1 MNMLDLYI
9 AEIGKHLPEKNRL
22 DLQREIRSLL
32 EDALDDASQ
41 TQGRPVDEA
50 MTIEVLKKF
59 GEPEKVAAS
68 YSPPRYLIG
77 PRLLPTYWLVLRIVL
92 AVVLVV
98 SAIGVG
104 LGLGQGIDPNQ
115 SLLEAILEAVAGMLG
130 SLVAAFG
137 NVTLIFALLERFVP
151 ESEWAKAKAWDPRQ
165 MKAEPDPE
173 KVKLV
178 EPILGAFFIAIALL
192 LLNVYADRIGI
203 FSFVNGRWETAPIL
217 APEFFKYV
225 PYMNILLIADLVRN
239 AVLLQQGRWST
250 ALRLFVIASSL
261 GSIALAV
268 TLLSG
273 PTLLQLDPADL
284 SRLGW
289 DSLTIANFGDINNA
303 LTTLFRS
310 VLGVSIAAH
319 LIEIGQQLY
328 HLLIRKAAITIPN

>member
-1 MNMLDLYI
+1 MLDLYI

-41 TQGRPVDEA
+41 AQGRPVDEA

-59 GEPEKVAAS
+59 GDPETVAAS
-68 YSPPRYLIG
+68 YSAPRYLIG
-77 PRLLPTYWLVLRIVL
+77 PRLFPTYWLVLRIVL

-104 LGLGQGIDPNQ
+104 FGLGRGVAPDQT
-115 SLLEAILEAVAGMLG
+115 LLEAVLRAIAGLLG
-130 SLVAAFG
+130 SLVTAFG
-137 NVTLIFALLERFVP
+137 NVTLVFAIMERFVP
-151 ESEWAKAKAWDPRQ
+151 ESEWAKTKTWDPRQ

-178 EPILGAFFIAIALL
+178 EPILGAFFISIALL

-217 APEFFKYV
+217 APGFFKYV
-225 PYMNILLIADLVRN
+225 PYMNILLIADLIRN
-239 AVLLQQGRWST
+239 AVLLQQGRWSP
-250 ALRLFVIASSL
+250 ALRLFVIATSL
-261 GSIALAV
+261 GGVALAAV
-268 TLLSG
+268 LISG

-284 SRLGW
+284 TRLGW
-289 DSLTIANFGDINNA
+289 DNLTIRNIGDLDSG

-310 VLGVSIAAH
+310 VLGVTIAAH
-319 LIEIGQQLY
+319 LIEIGTQLY
-328 HLLIRKAAITIPN
+328 HLLFRKVAISLPG